1 MVGREGARP
10 RDEARRSHLP
20 LRGKL
25 GWMTPG
31 PARLGRDYEA
41 YFEGSRS
48 QAGALNVFEPEHLKR
63 SSLSRINPGFFS

>member
-10 RDEARRSHLP
+10 SGKAKRCHLP

-25 GWMTPG
+25 GWMTPD

-48 QAGALNVFEPEHLKR
+48 QAGALTL
-63 SSLSRINPGFFS
+63 LSRECDGRENYD